1 MQIKKLKARNFKTF
15 SLVFLS
21 LFFVFSAGL
30 ALAGACSGPIVPCGE
45 TGNPCKF
52 CHLFVLFNNIINFI
66 LFCLVPPVAALMMVM
81 GGGYV
86 LIAGENL
93 SNVEKGKSII
103 KAVVIGLLIV
113 FGAWIIINAFFFVIG
128 VSSWTGLEKG
138 WFQINCQ

>member
-1 MQIKKLKARNFKTF
+1 
-15 SLVFLS
+15 
-21 LFFVFSAGL
+21 
-30 ALAGACSGPIVPCGE
+30 VPCGE